1 MRLDHEGVVWREGGE
16 DPETGLPGGLVED
29 LGHDGADAF
38 FAKIFVKETA
48 NEAFLVDAC
57 SQEKISNQVF
67 LLKCTQHD
75 EGIVFELFFDSL
87 VCEIMGFEIASKFW
101 FKGV

>member
-1 MRLDHEGVVWREGGE
+1 MDHEGVVWRQGGE

-38 FAKIFVKETA
+38 VAKIFVKEAA

-57 SQEKISNQVF
+57 TQEKIPNKSILFNGP
-67 LLKCTQHD
+67 QHD